1 MTKVVVSLTT
11 VPERLNQPV
20 EDGFKL
26 VLKSV
31 CEQNYDEYEVHLN
44 LPNVY
49 AVTGEFYLIPDW
61 LDNYL
66 EQYQHLK
73 LFRTEDL
80 GPPTKVVPTIQRVD
94 GDTLIVVVD
103 DDLVYH
109 PDMVKEHVKYHAQL
123 PDSVI
128 LYDGRSLVP
137 PKFSDLRD
145 SWVLTV
151 GEISRV
157 KELQHYKSASYFA
170 RYFQED
176 FFTNFLGHT
185 KSDDILMSY
194 YFKFKKIK
202 MFVVP
207 YEPEIEKVKSYDD
220 WYSYQ
225 GVTTFPVL
233 RHSNSLMNTGCNH
246 PTMLEKE
253 PKFFIPE
260 TFKFIHTLP
269 ID

>member
-1 MTKVVVSLTT
+1 MTKVVISLTT

-26 VLKSV
+26 VLKSL
-31 CEQNYDEYEVHLN
+31 CEQNYTEYEVHLN

-49 AVTGEFYLIPDW
+49 AVTGEFYLIPNW
-61 LDNYL
+61 LEVYL
-66 EQYQHLK
+66 EQYKHLK

-80 GPPTKVVPTIQRVD
+80 GPPTKVVPTILRVN
-94 GDTLIVVVD
+94 GETLIVVVD
-103 DDLVYH
+103 DDLIYH
-109 PDMVKEHVKYHAQL
+109 SDMIQEHVKYHNEL
-123 PDSVI
+123 PNSVI

-137 PKFSDLRD
+137 PKFGDLRD

-157 KELQHYKSASYFA
+157 KELQHYKSTSYFA
-170 RYFQED
+170 KYFEED
-176 FFTNFLGHT
+176 FFNNFLGKT
-185 KSDDILMSY
+185 KSDDVLMSY
-194 YFKFKKIK
+194 YFKYKKIK

-207 YEPEIEKVKSYDD
+207 YEPEISKVSTYKD
-220 WYSYQ
+220 WYEFQ
-225 GVTTFPVL
+225 GVTTFPVV

-246 PTMLEKE
+246 PDMLVKE

-260 TFKFIHTLP
+260 SFKFIDNLP
-269 ID
+269 LD